1 MTEYET
7 LALWYQI
14 VSNLQSSM
22 ANYFA
27 GVFGML
33 GAAYFVSHKLDRLAS
48 CLLVALYTLFCL
60 GMLSELYEL
69 GNSLHKFAVS
79 IQSRNLENSSIA
91 WHAAVRGQTFR
102 HIPLA
107 TLIMAAAI
115 YAATLVFYFR
125 ARRHKGPG
133 FEL

>member
-1 MTEYET
+1 
-7 LALWYQI
+7 
-14 VSNLQSSM
+14 M

-33 GAAYFVSHKLDRLAS
+33 GVAYFVSHKLDRLAS
-48 CLLVALYTLFCL
+48 WLLVAMYTFFCL

-69 GNSLHKFAVS
+69 GNSLHRFAVS
-79 IQSRNLENSSIA
+79 IQSRNLQDSSIA
-91 WHAAVRGQTFR
+91 WHAAVRGMTFK
-102 HIPLA
+102 HIPQM
-107 TLIMAAAI
+107 TVIMATAI
-115 YAATLVFYFR
+115 YVATMVFYFR